1 MPRRTA
7 HPAKHKFNRITG
19 NDGKAIPP
27 HKRHHA
33 TLQRRA
39 IRRRKHRQH
48 PRTNRRG
55 FRADRYRR
63 RLDGLLVR
71 HRKPL
76 CRARRTDRPDAQRR
90 EPRRRLYPQPGT
102 GDSAREFHY
111 VHGCRRPLF
120 AGTFRPP
127 DSILRT
133 APADRPVRQLL
144 YDVRAGRCPGTED
157 PGSHHARRNP
167 DPDAFRLPVRNV
179 GGHDAPRGLPALGRP
194 VPGDHGGRLPVLGGT
209 FRAHA
214 HGQHPGTPLVLPQVG
229 KPTFDQPVRPA
240 NPQRASYPAG
250 SAAHNPRHDAHRR
263 GIADIHADEPP
274 GRDTA
279 ARRTYDL
286 PRPAQTTLP
295 RKLRTQGLRSE
306 TAAQTAGSPLQAR
319 LQMFLS
325 LVDRKNQETPAV
337 APTPGI

>member
-1 MPRRTA
+1 MEKQSPLISVIMPLYNAER
-7 HPAKHKFNRITG
+7 FVGESIG
-19 NDGKAIPP
+19 NILGQ
-27 HKRHHA
+27 
-33 TLQRRA
+33 TVG
-39 IRRRKHRQH
+39 
-48 PRTNRRG
+48 G

-90 EPRRRLYPQPGT
+90 EPRRRLYPQPGA

-179 GGHDAPRGLPALGRP
+179 GG
-194 VPGDHGGRLPVLGGT
+194 
-209 FRAHA
+209 
-214 HGQHPGTPLVLPQVG
+214 
-229 KPTFDQPVRPA
+229 
-240 NPQRASYPAG
+240 S
-250 SAAHNPRHDAHRR
+250 
-263 GIADIHADEPP
+263 
-274 GRDTA
+274 
-279 ARRTYDL
+279 
-286 PRPAQTTLP
+286 
-295 RKLRTQGLRSE
+295 
-306 TAAQTAGSPLQAR
+306 
-319 LQMFLS
+319 
-325 LVDRKNQETPAV
+325 
-337 APTPGI
+337 